1 MRPQESAPLGRKFSG
16 ALDAPLCAL
25 RARAQPSQLACLL
38 TPSPLLALR
47 ALRQHVSQWV
57 WFRALFILFAQC
69 AYANVLVR
77 AGG

>member
-1 MRPQESAPLGRKFSG
+1 M
-16 ALDAPLCAL
+16 PLCAL
-25 RARAQPSQLACLL
+25 RAHAQPTRLTCLL

-57 WFRALFILFAQC
+57 WFRALFIVLAQC

-77 AGG
+77 AGA